1 MNEPMITAHSGC
13 EGTER
18 DSMESIDKA
27 LELGAEAIEVDVRV
41 DQAGT
46 LRISHNAV
54 SQEEYLEKPTLS
66 EVLYRIKGT
75 GLAVN
80 FDLKEQQTL
89 YKVLDE
95 TAGRGFPRERLIFSG
110 CTSPEQLARDPLL
123 TEKAQFFLNLEEV
136 LKFVYLHFSPD
147 FEFSRFTEL
156 MTESWK
162 VVGKDGNEIPEK
174 AADAAVLLYGQLR
187 ASAAN
192 LPKGM
197 VGSMMT
203 EKLKQAGVPLSVW
216 TVDEADC
223 VRQCL
228 EYGVHNITAR
238 SVEQAMAIRKSWA
251 KGQ

>member
-66 EVLYRIKGT
+66 EVLYRIRGT

-238 SVEQAMAIRKSWA
+238 SVEQAMSIRKA
-251 KGQ
+251 YKKGL